1 MMGVSRWTL
10 YRRMREC
17 GVSSA
22 SNFSPLTDEELD
34 SKISSYITRHG
45 GSTGQSYIICHLRSL
60 GLRVQ
65 RSRVRE
71 SIARLDPKNSAVR
84 WGVVVYRR
92 NYYVPW
98 PNSLWHLD
106 GHHSLIRWGFVVYGC
121 IDGFSRRVIFLKC
134 NPNNLS

>member
-1 MMGVSRWTL
+1 MKNWILKFLV
-10 YRRMREC
+10 
-17 GVSSA
+17 
-22 SNFSPLTDEELD
+22 
-34 SKISSYITRHG
+34 YITRHG

-121 IDGFSRRVIFLKC
+121 IDGFSRRVMFLKC
-134 NPNNLS
+134 NPITYPRLFYCYFWMPLKVVEDCGLPEYELIKV